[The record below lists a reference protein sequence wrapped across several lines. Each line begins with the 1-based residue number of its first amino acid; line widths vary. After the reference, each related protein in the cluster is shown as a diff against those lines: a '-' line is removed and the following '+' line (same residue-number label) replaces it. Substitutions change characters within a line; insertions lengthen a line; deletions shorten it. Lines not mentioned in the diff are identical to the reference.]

1 MRSIVYN
8 GIDLSEWC
16 SAEVVEKVAMPVVPD
31 TMVVPGRAGALL
43 VSGRIPP
50 RLVRVR
56 LFMDAGFRPGT
67 NGLAD
72 VRHRVHSALCSTAG
86 GTLRLPDEPEFE
98 YRDAVCTDAGTWS
111 SLFEDGNGEVSFAL
125 LDPVAYGRERAEA
138 GTAFEVGGSWP
149 TWPAFELVASAG
161 SAVQVGCG
169 DAFVRVEH
177 AFSGGEVVRIDCEGE
192 GVTVD
197 GVDARV
203 DVTLASDF
211 FSLSPGSCELSF
223 TGCSS
228 HTTSFRERWL

>member
-8 GIDLSEWC
+8 GVDLSEWC
-16 SAEVVEKVAMPVVPD
+16 SAEVVEKAALPVVPD
-31 TMVVPGRAGALL
+31 TMAVPGRAGALL

-72 VRHRVHSALCSTAG
+72 IRHGVHSALCSTSG
-86 GTLRLPDEPEFE
+86 GTLRLPDEPGYE
-98 YRDAVCTDAGTWS
+98 YRDAVCTDAGSWT
-111 SLFEDGNGEVSFAL
+111 SLFEDGSGELTFAL
-125 LDPVAYGRERAEA
+125 LDPVAYGRERAEI
-138 GTAFEVGGSWP
+138 GMLFEVGGSWP

-169 DAFVRVEH
+169 NAIVRVEH
-177 AFSGGEVVRIDCEGE
+177 AFSGGEVVRIDCESE

-197 GVDARV
+197 GVDTRA
-203 DVTLASDF
+203 DVTLSSDF
-211 FSLSPGSCELSF
+211 FSLASGGVTLTFS
-223 TGCSS
+223 GCSTYA
-228 HTTSFRERWL
+228 TTFRERWL

>member
-8 GIDLSEWC
+8 GVDLSEWS
-16 SAEVVEKVAMPVVPD
+16 SAEVVEKTALPVVPD
-31 TMVVPGRAGALL
+31 TMMVPGRAGALL

-50 RLVRVR
+50 RLVSVR
-56 LFMDAGFRPGT
+56 LYMDAGFKPET

-72 VRHRVHSALCSTAG
+72 IRHMVYAALCSTTG
-86 GTLRLPDEPEFE
+86 RTPNEPEYE
-98 YRDAVCTDAGTWS
+98 YRDVVRTDTGSWS
-111 SLFEDGNGEVSFAL
+111 SLFEDGKGEVSFAL
-125 LDPVAYGRERAEA
+125 LDPVAYGLARSEA
-138 GTAFEVGGSWP
+138 GTSFETGGSWP

-177 AFSGGEVVRIDCEGE
+177 TFSGGEVVHIDCESE

-203 DVTLASDF
+203 DATLASDF